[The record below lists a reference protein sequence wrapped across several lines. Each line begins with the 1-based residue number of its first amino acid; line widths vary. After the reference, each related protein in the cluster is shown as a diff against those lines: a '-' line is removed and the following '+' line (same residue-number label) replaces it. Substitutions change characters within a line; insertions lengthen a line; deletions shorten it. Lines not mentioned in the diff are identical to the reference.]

1 MNGQQVADLASSGDC
16 HTAARGGTG
25 GTGNVVYV
33 SATNQAPL
41 RMTAGREGDS
51 WTVELE
57 LKTIADI
64 GLVIKS
70 CLLFDYSEVV
80 WKTAIALRIASCL
93 FLLIQVGFPN
103 AGKST
108 LLQAVSRA
116 RPEVAAYPFTTL
128 NPHVGIIELLDHPD
142 SLIAGE

>member
-57 LKTIADI
+57 L
-64 GLVIKS
+64 
-70 CLLFDYSEVV
+70 
-80 WKTAIALRIASCL
+80 TAIALRIASCL

-116 RPEVAAYPFTTL
+116 QDYC
-128 NPHVGIIELLDHPD
+128 
-142 SLIAGE
+142 

>member
-93 FLLIQVGFPN
+93 FLLSPSLPAVIRSGAWFVADTYTTFPVPPVPPL
-103 AGKST
+103 A
-108 LLQAVSRA
+108 AV
-116 RPEVAAYPFTTL
+116 
-128 NPHVGIIELLDHPD
+128 
-142 SLIAGE
+142 